1 MVFVHEVTML
11 KPSRRLRALILP
23 LSCALLSA
31 VTLSATSEAAPPAPA
46 PNGDVRIT
54 VDARQVP
61 LGKLLKQFAV
71 LAHVEDVTL
80 DPSLEN
86 VLVSIKLD
94 GVTPAEAFRAALADA
109 GADFA
114 IAGSG
119 PDLHVVAHALARNAA
134 AARSGATPPGRPV
147 KDTLEKAEAD
157 AMLAVMKGQD
167 AVAQAD
173 NSAPEAQDAPEAPES
188 HADPVAAFLGRGGA
202 PAEAAP
208 APSVSSPAQAAPLT
222 MPTSIL
228 GNGSAG
234 KPAAP
239 SAAPADLPTDPFAR
253 YLTVMSATTPPKQ

>member
-1 MVFVHEVTML
+1 ML
-11 KPSRRLRALILP
+11 RIPRRLRALILP

-31 VTLSATSEAAPPAPA
+31 LTLGATSEAAAPAPV

-71 LAHVEDVTL
+71 LAHVEDVTI

-86 VLVSIKLD
+86 ILVSIKLD

-114 IAGSG
+114 IAGTG

-134 AARSGATPPGRPV
+134 AARGGATAPGRPV
-147 KDTLEKAEAD
+147 KETLEKAEAD

-167 AVAQAD
+167 AAAQAD
-173 NSAPEAQDAPEAPES
+173 NSAPEPQAAPEAPES

-202 PAEAAP
+202 PEAPAEAAP
-208 APSVSSPAQAAPLT
+208 APSVSSPAQAAPLM
-222 MPTSIL
+222 MPTSM
-228 GNGSAG
+228 GSAGAG
-234 KPAAP
+234 KPAPTA
-239 SAAPADLPTDPFAR
+239 AAPADLPTDPFAR
-253 YLTVMSATTPPKQ
+253 YLTVMSATTPPKPPKQQ

>member
-1 MVFVHEVTML
+1 ML
-11 KPSRRLRALILP
+11 RIPRRLRALILP
-23 LSCALLSA
+23 STCAVLFAL
-31 VTLSATSEAAPPAPA
+31 TLGATSEAAPPAPA

-71 LAHVEDVTL
+71 LAHVEDVTI

-86 VLVSIKLD
+86 ILVSIKLD

-134 AARSGATPPGRPV
+134 AARGGATAPGRPV
-147 KDTLEKAEAD
+147 KETLEKAEAD
-157 AMLAVMKGQD
+157 AMLAVMKGQE

-202 PAEAAP
+202 PEAPAEAAP

-234 KPAAP
+234 KPAPTA
-239 SAAPADLPTDPFAR
+239 AAPADLPSDPFAR
-253 YLTVMSATTPPKQ
+253 YLTVMSATTPPKPPKQQ